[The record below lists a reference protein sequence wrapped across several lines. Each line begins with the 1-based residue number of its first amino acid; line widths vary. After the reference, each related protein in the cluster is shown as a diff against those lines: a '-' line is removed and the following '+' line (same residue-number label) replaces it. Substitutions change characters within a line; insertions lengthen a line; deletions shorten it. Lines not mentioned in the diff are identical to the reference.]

1 MLFPLLPVTT
11 GKCYR
16 AMGNVCLLSIGSSS
30 NAADVVSMVSSVI
43 SALQVED
50 PSQSGI
56 FNKVPTSR
64 NQNYKLMD
72 RQYT

>member
-1 MLFPLLPVTT
+1 MSFPLLPATT
-11 GKCYR
+11 GKCCCTVEY
-16 AMGNVCLLSIGSSS
+16 VHLLSIGFSA

-43 SALQVED
+43 SALQMED
-50 PSQSGI
+50 PSQSGL

-72 RQYT
+72 SQYT

>member
-1 MLFPLLPVTT
+1 MSSPLLLATT

-16 AMGNVCLLSIGSSS
+16 AVGNVCLLSISFSA

-43 SALQVED
+43 SALQVDD
-50 PSQSGI
+50 PSQSGP

-64 NQNYKLMD
+64 NQNYKLMN